1 MKLLEIRNL
10 EPSAEE
16 ILGGWFVD
24 SAIDESAMIGA
35 LHVAAVVKSCLFDLA
50 TNIKIVYGSNNRKS
64 ELNDKIIGDRYR
76 RDVKKLNDQIGRL
89 PQKAQAVLRTFIAQK
104 FGIKL
109 GGGVDLSREN
119 GKRLLLVTLIR
130 AIVMIAE
137 KMSNVDEL
145 IVAVVGLLT
154 GTGFA
159 YKAIKI
165 LLSSKDLNE
174 VLRGSATLVKDLV
187 AIFQKANAVRKKN
200 DSERNT

>member
-1 MKLLEIRNL
+1 MKLLEIRNS
-10 EPSAEE
+10 EPTPED
-16 ILGGWFVD
+16 ILNGWF
-24 SAIDESAMIGA
+24 IDTALDENAVIGA
-35 LHVAAVVKSCLFDLA
+35 LHIASIVKSCLFDLA
-50 TNIKIVYGSNNRKS
+50 ANIKIVYGSNNRKS
-64 ELNDKIIGDRYR
+64 EINDKIIGDRYR
-76 RDVKKLNDQIGRL
+76 RDVKKLDGQIGRL
-89 PQKAQAVLRTFIAQK
+89 PQKAQAVLRAFIAQK

-109 GGGVDLSREN
+109 SGIDLSREN

-187 AIFQKANAVRKKN
+187 AIFQKANDDRKKN
-200 DSERNT
+200 DSQRNT